1 MAAGL
6 CPASRDPRFDIHHG
20 RWLCDT
26 GSDPVAAVCVSEGSA
41 QTPRDSQ
48 LTSFLSYSPKPPPAS
63 LADRLTQASMLAG
76 SSSSMSSKGVQHFVS
91 QLAASLGMSSSGG
104 ARWSVKS
111 TQDYLASL
119 RTTDLVRA
127 GLDGADAVA
136 SKLEVLAARLG
147 VSRENTSR
155 FAATLD
161 VLQQRAQLWTSS
173 ARSHSPRLHQGVLGW
188 IGALAGAS
196 GVFLLILGATGLLGV
211 FVVPIRRGEQT
222 DSVKTEQK
230 KQR

>member
-1 MAAGL
+1 
-6 CPASRDPRFDIHHG
+6 
-20 RWLCDT
+20 
-26 GSDPVAAVCVSEGSA
+26 
-41 QTPRDSQ
+41 
-48 LTSFLSYSPKPPPAS
+48 
-63 LADRLTQASMLAG
+63 MLAG
-76 SSSSMSSKGVQHFVS
+76 SSSSTSSKGVQNFVS

-173 ARSHSPRLHQGVLGW
+173 ARSHSPRFHQGVLGW

-196 GVFLLILGATGLLGV
+196 AVFLLILGATGLLGV
-211 FVVPIRRGEQT
+211 FVVPIRRGEQP
-222 DSVKTEQK
+222 DGVKTEQK

>member
-1 MAAGL
+1 
-6 CPASRDPRFDIHHG
+6 
-20 RWLCDT
+20 
-26 GSDPVAAVCVSEGSA
+26 
-41 QTPRDSQ
+41 
-48 LTSFLSYSPKPPPAS
+48 
-63 LADRLTQASMLAG
+63 MLAG
-76 SSSSMSSKGVQHFVS
+76 SSSSTSSKGVQNFVS
-91 QLAASLGMSSSGG
+91 QLAASLGVSSSGG

-127 GLDGADAVA
+127 GLEGADAVA

-147 VSRENTSR
+147 VSQENTSR

-211 FVVPIRRGEQT
+211 FVVPIRRGEQP